1 MPNPTTK
8 ITFTRNATYTSLA
21 RIDSRTPEQKAAKFL
36 QISFPKSPEG
46 LATRKMFEMLFIN
59 DGDYI
64 NLFQNTLQP
73 VDILDATGNSI
84 GTSQDFFID
93 EKKLQD
99 PKNAKKIEQI
109 ISAITETN
117 FSMPA
122 AESPEQKPE
131 QTVVIS
137 TSAIAKQAKK
147 ISASP
152 AIFPKLNDQDK
163 RDLAAIITTYPISKA
178 ESTASITN
186 HTPQPPK
193 TVPAVE
199 KTVSVADT
207 PITLPPK
214 TVPVIEKET
223 AVNMQS
229 AVDYQK
235 EVAATLAKLSEGVS
249 RAENLSKEV
258 TERHKNNDKPSTSPK
273 PSTAIQANERDSV
286 AHVH

>member
-1 MPNPTTK
+1 MPNSTT
-8 ITFTRNATYTSLA
+8 ITLARNATYTSLA

-73 VDILDATGNSI
+73 VDILDAAGNSI

-178 ESTASITN
+178 ESTASVTN

-193 TVPAVE
+193 TA
-199 KTVSVADT
+199 
-207 PITLPPK
+207 
-214 TVPVIEKET
+214 PVIGKET
-223 AVNMQS
+223 AVDMQS

-235 EVAATLAKLSEGVS
+235 EVAATLANLSKGVS
-249 RAENLSKEV
+249 RAENLAKEV
-258 TERHKNNDKPSTSPK
+258 TKRHENNDKPSTSPK
-273 PSTAIQANERDSV
+273 SPIATQANERDSV
-286 AHVH
+286 AQVR